1 MLLGK
6 WKIYYYK
13 MKSSSALSCPSL
25 PMFTYRYKSLSML
38 CFSLNSSSLG
48 YLNGSKTRI
57 VDWQN
62 SIHFIYRKRICPFCL
77 FFSVLI
83 ILKSFDK
90 VYPMHLKKR
99 QIWYL
104 ILNIIF
110 SVVIVRMCF
119 WTTKTKLIY
128 LHVPWSLLDK
138 TLVW

>member
-1 MLLGK
+1 
-6 WKIYYYK
+6 
-13 MKSSSALSCPSL
+13 
-25 PMFTYRYKSLSML
+25 
-38 CFSLNSSSLG
+38 
-48 YLNGSKTRI
+48 
-57 VDWQN
+57 
-62 SIHFIYRKRICPFCL
+62 
-77 FFSVLI
+77 
-83 ILKSFDK
+83 LKSFDK